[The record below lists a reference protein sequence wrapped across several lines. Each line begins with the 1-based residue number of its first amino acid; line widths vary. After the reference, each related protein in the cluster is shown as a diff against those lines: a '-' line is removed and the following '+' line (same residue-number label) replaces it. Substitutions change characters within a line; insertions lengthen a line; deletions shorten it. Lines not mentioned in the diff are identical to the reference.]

1 MDRASIQERF
11 GIVGSSDAIKNVI
24 DRARQVAKTDITVL
38 LQGESGVGKELIA
51 QAIHELSVRR
61 HEPMVVVN
69 CGAIPEGLIESEL
82 FGAEKGAYTGAV
94 QKRVGYFEEADG
106 STIFLDEIGEMP
118 KEAQVRLLRVLETGK
133 FSRVGSSQQQETD
146 VRIVAATN
154 KDLAEEVQAGRF
166 RKDLYYRLSTVLID
180 IPPLRDR
187 REDILPIF
195 ETFLHRFSKEYNSP
209 GKRVTD
215 EAEDLLRGYHWPGNV
230 RELRNVAEQA
240 VVLLREEELD
250 VDEVRPLLRDI
261 GEGSTKLMR
270 VNRSEQQEERTRNG
284 TAGAGPAD
292 EETGIRER
300 ELLYR
305 AILEMRMEMRDMK
318 EQIRTLVSNVGMI
331 IPREV
336 AERSD
341 FPGEYDDFVVVR
353 DVDRSEPEPPPRE
366 ETEVGEMIRD
376 VVYEV
381 DEDEPP
387 RPTRR
392 PSGGE
397 ARTSRASRSGRPDAE
412 PSRAGSPAN
421 GKEPVESPDVQD
433 ARTGESEA
441 DEEDL
446 PTLEEAERQLISRA
460 LKEYDGNRR
469 KTAQAL
475 GISERT
481 LYRKLK
487 DIDEDL

>member
-11 GIVGSSDAIKNVI
+11 GIVGESDAIKNVI

-51 QAIHELSVRR
+51 QALHDLSMRR
-61 HEPMVVVN
+61 HEDRVVVN

-94 QKRVGYFEEADG
+94 EKRVGYFEEADG

-118 KEAQVRLLRVLETGK
+118 QAAQVRLLRVLETGR
-133 FSRVGSSQQQETD
+133 FSRVGASQQQQVD

-180 IPPLRDR
+180 IPPLRER
-187 REDILPIF
+187 TEDIVPIF
-195 ETFLHRFSKEYNSP
+195 ETFLHEFATEYDSSL
-209 GKRVTD
+209 KALTD
-215 EAEDLLRGYHWPGNV
+215 DAEELLESYRWPGNV
-230 RELRNVAEQA
+230 RELRNVAEQVA
-240 VVLLREEELD
+240 VLLRDETVTAEEL
-250 VDEVRPLLRDI
+250 RPLLRNI
-261 GEGSTKLMR
+261 GEAAPSTDLMR
-270 VNRSEQQEERTRNG
+270 VDRSQEQGAEEGESRDHRQQ
-284 TAGAGPAD
+284 
-292 EETGIRER
+292 

-305 AILEMRMEMRDMK
+305 AILEMRMDLRELKDQMGSLM
-318 EQIRTLVSNVGMI
+318 SNVGVVV
-331 IPREV
+331 PRDV
-336 AERSD
+336 AERGD
-341 FPGEYDDFVVVR
+341 FPGDYDDFVVVR
-353 DVDRSEPEPPPRE
+353 NADEPDSYRGRPDRDDPGEVDSL
-366 ETEVGEMIRD
+366 IRD

-381 DEDEPP
+381 DEEGPARPAPREGPAGRAAPGSEPVVSS
-387 RPTRR
+387 REGGER
-392 PSGGE
+392 PSAAS
-397 ARTSRASRSGRPDAE
+397 AREGAP
-412 PSRAGSPAN
+412 
-421 GKEPVESPDVQD
+421 
-433 ARTGESEA
+433 SEA
-441 DEEDL
+441 ENADDEEEL
-446 PTLEEAERQLISRA
+446 PTLEEAEKQLISRA
-460 LKEYDGNRR
+460 LKQFDGNRR

>member
-11 GIVGSSDAIKNVI
+11 GIVGSSDALKNVI

-38 LQGESGVGKELIA
+38 LEGESGVGKELIA
-51 QAIHELSVRR
+51 EVLHELSMRR

-94 QKRVGYFEEADG
+94 EQRVGYFEEADG

-133 FSRVGSSQQQETD
+133 FSRVGASKQQQVD

-154 KDLAEEVQAGRF
+154 KNLAEEVQAGRF

-180 IPPLRDR
+180 IPPLRERQD
-187 REDILPIF
+187 DILPILKN
-195 ETFLHRFSKEYNSP
+195 FLHEFSKEYNSSRKTLTP
-209 GKRVTD
+209 D
-215 EAEDLLRGYHWPGNV
+215 AEELLQTYRWPGNV
-230 RELRNVAEQA
+230 RELRNVAEQVA
-240 VVLLREEELD
+240 VLLREEE
-250 VDEVRPLLRDI
+250 VSADELRPLMRDI
-261 GEGSTKLMR
+261 GQSAPSTDLMR
-270 VNRSEQQEERTRNG
+270 VDQEHEQHQEESPG
-284 TAGAGPAD
+284 D
-292 EETGIRER
+292 DIRQR

-305 AILEMRMEMRDMK
+305 AILEMRMDLRELKD
-318 EQIRTLVSNVGMI
+318 QIGSLMSNVGVVV
-331 IPREV
+331 PRDV
-336 AERSD
+336 AERGN
-341 FPGEYDDFVVVR
+341 FPGDYEDFVVVR
-353 DVDRSEPEPPPRE
+353 NADDGDGFRERPGPE
-366 ETEVGEMIRD
+366 ETGEVDSLIRD

-381 DEDEPP
+381 DEEGPARPTPRERSSGRRQGPAPTGEQPARPPEPDEPVP
-387 RPTRR
+387 AAP
-392 PSGGE
+392 
-397 ARTSRASRSGRPDAE
+397 AE
-412 PSRAGSPAN
+412 
-421 GKEPVESPDVQD
+421 KED
-433 ARTGESEA
+433 

-446 PTLEEAERQLISRA
+446 PTLEEAEKQLISRA
-460 LKEYDGNRR
+460 LKEFDGNRR
-469 KTAQAL
+469 KTAKAL

>member
-11 GIVGSSDAIKNVI
+11 GIVGTSDALKNVI

-51 QAIHELSVRR
+51 EVLHELSMRR

-94 QKRVGYFEEADG
+94 EKRVGYFEEADG

-118 KEAQVRLLRVLETGK
+118 QEAQVRLLRVLETGR
-133 FSRVGSSQQQETD
+133 FSRVGSSQQQQVD

-154 KDLAEEVQAGRF
+154 KDLAEEVRAGRF

-187 REDILPIF
+187 QEDILPIF
-195 ETFLHRFSKEYNSP
+195 ENFLHEFSKEYNSSR
-209 GKRVTD
+209 KSLT
-215 EAEDLLRGYHWPGNV
+215 EDAKEVLESYRWPGNV
-230 RELRNVAEQA
+230 RELRNVAEQVA
-240 VVLLREEELD
+240 VLLRDDQVSASEL
-250 VDEVRPLLRDI
+250 RPLMRDI
-261 GEGSTKLMR
+261 GKAAPSTDLMR
-270 VNRSEQQEERTRNG
+270 VDREDEPGGEG
-284 TAGAGPAD
+284 TDGD
-292 EETGIRER
+292 VRQR

-305 AILEMRMEMRDMK
+305 AIMEMRMDLRDLK
-318 EQIRTLVSNVGMI
+318 DQIGSLISNVGVVV
-331 IPREV
+331 PRDV
-336 AERSD
+336 AERGD
-341 FPGEYDDFVVVR
+341 FPGDYDDFVVVR
-353 DVDRSEPEPPPRE
+353 NADEADDVRRRPERE
-366 ETEVGEMIRD
+366 EPGEVDSLIRD

-381 DEDEPP
+381 DEDGPA

-392 PSGGE
+392 EPRDEPQPPNHARPARRPEPDE
-397 ARTSRASRSGRPDAE
+397 AAASAE
-412 PSRAGSPAN
+412 PI
-421 GKEPVESPDVQD
+421 EEES
-433 ARTGESEA
+433 A
-441 DEEDL
+441 DEEEL
-446 PTLEEAERQLISRA
+446 PTLEEAEKQLISRA
-460 LKEYDGNRR
+460 LKEFDGNRR
-469 KTAQAL
+469 RTAKAL

-487 DIDEDL
+487 DIDEEL

>member
-1 MDRASIQERF
+1 
-11 GIVGSSDAIKNVI
+11 
-24 DRARQVAKTDITVL
+24 
-38 LQGESGVGKELIA
+38 
-51 QAIHELSVRR
+51 
-61 HEPMVVVN
+61 
-69 CGAIPEGLIESEL
+69 
-82 FGAEKGAYTGAV
+82 
-94 QKRVGYFEEADG
+94 
-106 STIFLDEIGEMP
+106 
-118 KEAQVRLLRVLETGK
+118 
-133 FSRVGSSQQQETD
+133 
-146 VRIVAATN
+146 
-154 KDLAEEVQAGRF
+154 
-166 RKDLYYRLSTVLID
+166 
-180 IPPLRDR
+180 
-187 REDILPIF
+187 
-195 ETFLHRFSKEYNSP
+195 
-209 GKRVTD
+209 
-215 EAEDLLRGYHWPGNV
+215 
-230 RELRNVAEQA
+230 VAEQA